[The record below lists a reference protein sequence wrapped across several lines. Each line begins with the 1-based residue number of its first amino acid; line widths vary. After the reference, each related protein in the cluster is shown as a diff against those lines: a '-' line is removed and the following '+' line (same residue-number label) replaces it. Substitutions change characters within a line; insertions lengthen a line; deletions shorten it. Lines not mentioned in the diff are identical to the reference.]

1 MVPVTT
7 VELHPKMVE
16 LTGEDEVFSI
26 KYMTRKLEKHSME
39 KTLSSANKMANQAVC
54 FRNVADYII
63 AKSFK
68 DKEIQKLSKCEQ
80 IIQTAAKLIK
90 SDIKIAQF
98 ASNYY
103 PSKLDI
109 INYDESLPP
118 NLRSFMKALV
128 PNEVKQASIEQAIIK
143 SVKPRSYISPQLFCL
158 GVELDTLL
166 VFK

>member
-98 ASNYY
+98 ASNY
-103 PSKLDI
+103 
-109 INYDESLPP
+109 
-118 NLRSFMKALV
+118 
-128 PNEVKQASIEQAIIK
+128 
-143 SVKPRSYISPQLFCL
+143 
-158 GVELDTLL
+158 
-166 VFK
+166 